1 MGDQA
6 LHLPGF
12 LFFLVLVVV
21 FVPVFVVVVAVLV
34 EVVFVVV
41 VIEVV
46 VRIFR
51 QHGRLDL
58 NYETGSVAGFGLGGA
73 GGGYVVQK

>member
-1 MGDQA
+1 MWENT

-21 FVPVFVVVVAVLV
+21 FVPVFVVVV
-34 EVVFVVV
+34 
-41 VIEVV
+41 IEVV
-46 VRIFR
+46 VRILR

>member
-1 MGDQA
+1 VRDEA

-21 FVPVFVVVVAVLV
+21 FVPVFVVVVLID
-34 EVVFVVV
+34 VVFVVV

-46 VRIFR
+46 VRILR

-58 NYETGSVAGFGLGGA
+58 SYETGSVAGFGLGGA